1 MRRAKGF
8 TLIEVLIAFFVLSIG
23 LLGAIA
29 LQAKAKQA
37 SFDSMQRAAAV
48 ALAND
53 IMQRLRMNDYG
64 TLTTLYKV
72 KFTSQTA
79 TSQSNT
85 CFTGPCNSAS
95 IASMDIEQWK
105 LAIRARENTGS
116 LDSATVCITP
126 TSVAGTN
133 GNGFNIEVVV
143 SWEGRQEMTHTD
155 AIKSIDCGTYSKKR
169 RSVVL
174 NSYLLARS

>member
-1 MRRAKGF
+1 MKRAQGF

-64 TLTTLYKV
+64 TLSTLYNV
-72 KFTSQTA
+72 TFTSQT
-79 TSQSNT
+79 TLSQSNA
-85 CFTGPCNSAS
+85 CFSGPCNSAS
-95 IASMDIEQWK
+95 IASTDIEQWK

-116 LDSATVCITP
+116 LDSATVCIKP

-143 SWEGRQEMTHTD
+143 SWEGRQEMTQLKED
-155 AIKSIDCGTYSKKR
+155 KDVGCGSYSKKR
-169 RSVVL
+169 RMVVL